1 MTSSRNRRPRHRPS
15 ADSSIH
21 KYMLIGPVLLFVAIT
36 VVVFVKRQA
45 GKPSTPEAQ
54 LYHAVATERGLAGD
68 PKATQADWQNCIK
81 EYKRVFKKWPES
93 KEVVAAYVHI
103 GTIYKRRLK
112 DRERAK
118 EWYGRLMEEFPDSQ
132 AAEGLRREYMALALS
147 FADNAEGR
155 EEALAAYTD
164 YIERNAEFS
173 ELDEVLF
180 KRGRLYVELKRPDEA
195 IADFTRIMDDYPNSL
210 RVDDAIFYTGLVNH
224 ALLKDADAAL
234 EHYERV
240 LNNYPHGNRMHD
252 ARKRKE
258 QIWEARVRRT
268 LDGYFKG
275 RYGIEKAAMF
285 FLTPTPL
292 YRSASSQDDER
303 IEAARDQTLDLKSA
317 ELTVDINALNL
328 LVTGTLVIA
337 NPAEP
342 EEAAE
347 EAEAAAE
354 EGEGVNGDEDE
365 GEEDEEDEPDD
376 GEEAEPDDGE
386 EAVEEEAEE
395 KKPAPTEAT
404 VVWLQLNEGMQLQG
418 LTQGDAKLQ
427 FERHNNLV
435 KVTLAEPIAVDG
447 ETTLHFKV
455 SNQGK
460 DLPGIVVGDEY
471 GHAFQGKDLPGIVIG
486 EEYGHAFPHAFW
498 FPITKL
504 EDAFVSSARFEFP
517 SPVVCFSVGRDV
529 GYKAADTAL
538 VTQWIWKCDSPVSG
552 RWFVFGPYGLNGASW
567 GERRISL
574 LSMEARRTQQESGFL
589 DEAVRAADY
598 LLGVFGTYPYD
609 KIVFAQSPH
618 VTETV
623 FEHGAGLIL
632 INSSVPL
639 ETIKPEHICNELVQ
653 QWYGCLV
660 YPGLD
665 KWLWYTAGVAG
676 YYETLYL
683 KHRYDEAT
691 MDAHLAELADLY
703 AEIFAH
709 IGPRT
714 MAFRNEERGE
724 SESIFNGLI
733 YTKGPWAMRAFRWI
747 AGDEHFVE
755 AQRAFLKKF
764 AFQPVSFR
772 DLRESFEEQTGE
784 ELFDVFYEWLI
795 NPGTPTFKVENWTS
809 TQAGENWTVS
819 FALEEQT
826 TKYVLP
832 VEIAFE
838 SGEQRVVKVAR
849 ITKTTTEDDEE
860 VWHEDFTFTLP
871 FDPERLVLDPNHRF
885 LLNPKSQRVWTKPE
899 EDSTTE
905 GTEGTESSD

>member
-1 MTSSRNRRPRHRPS
+1 MTSSRNRRSRHRPS
-15 ADSSIH
+15 ADSAIH

-45 GKPSTPEAQ
+45 GKPSSPEAQ

-68 PKATQADWQNCIK
+68 PKATEADWHDCIK

-112 DRERAK
+112 DRKRAK

-195 IADFTRIMDDYPNSL
+195 IADFTRIMDEYPNSL
-210 RVDDAIFYTGLVNH
+210 RVDDAIFYIGLVNH

-240 LNNYPHGNRMHD
+240 LNNYPHGNRVHD

-268 LDGYFKG
+268 LDEYFKG
-275 RYGIEKAAMF
+275 RYGIENAAMF
-285 FLTPTPL
+285 FLNPTPL

-303 IEAARDQTLDLKSA
+303 IKAAREQTLDLVAA
-317 ELTVDINALNL
+317 ELEVDIDGKKLV
-328 LVTGTLVIA
+328 VTGWLAIA
-337 NPAEP
+337 NPAET

-354 EGEGVNGDEDE
+354 EGEAVNGDEDE
-365 GEEDEEDEPDD
+365 

-386 EAVEEEAEE
+386 EAEPNDGEEAGEEEAEE

-435 KVTLAEPIAVDG
+435 KVILAEPIAVDG
-447 ETTLHFKV
+447 KTELQFKV

-460 DLPGIVVGDEY
+460 ET
-471 GHAFQGKDLPGIVIG
+471 AGIVIG
-486 EEYGHAFPHAFW
+486 ERYGHAFAHSFW
-498 FPITKL
+498 FPITRL
-504 EDAFVSSARFEFP
+504 DDWFDSTSIFVLPAGT
-517 SPVVCFSVGRDV
+517 CLG
-529 GYKAADTAL
+529 T
-538 VTQWIWKCDSPVSG
+538 
-552 RWFVFGPYGLNGASW
+552 GASPIPG
-567 GERRISL
+567 GEPTPRNDGRIEDKRYLVAQHGRYFAYGPHTISAPQPPGIPNMVFL
-574 LSMEARRTQQESGFL
+574 RNEETNPVAVEVFL
-589 DEAVRAADY
+589 DEAVKATEY
-598 LLGVFGTYPYD
+598 LLGVFEKYPYI

-632 INSSVPL
+632 INSNVPL

-683 KHRYDEAT
+683 KHRYDEAA

-714 MAFRNEERGE
+714 MAFRNEERKE
-724 SESIFNGLI
+724 SKSIFNGLI

-772 DLRESFEEQTGE
+772 DLRESFEAQTGQ

-809 TQAGENWTVS
+809 TQAGENWTIS

-838 SGEQRVVKVAR
+838 AGEQRVIKVAR

-860 VWHEDFTFTLP
+860 VWHEDFSFTLP

-885 LLNPKSQRVWTKPE
+885 LLNPKSQRVWTKPG

-905 GTEGTESSD
+905 ATESTESSD